1 MALKMSEFPSI
12 DQNHVAALR
21 TAGIENT
28 DDLMK
33 IWSDKEKRAG
43 LVASTGIA
51 EELYMKFAGM
61 ARLSRV
67 KEMGMQ
73 HLPILVAAGIDGPKR
88 LFTYT
93 PETLVNH
100 LKEVAAEKKL
110 TEPVPTVADVA
121 PWFMHPKPQ
130 PTPKPEPVVA
140 K

>member
-1 MALKMSEFPSI
+1 MSEFPSI
-12 DQNHVAALR
+12 DPNHVTKLR
-21 TAGIENT
+21 AAGIENT

-33 IWSDKEKRAG
+33 VWSDKEKRAG
-43 LVASTGIA
+43 LVTSTGIA
-51 EELYMKFAGM
+51 EEEYMKFAGM

-93 PETLVNH
+93 AETLVKH
-100 LKEVAAEKKL
+100 LNDVAAEKKL
-110 TEPVPTVADVA
+110 TQPVPTVAEVA

-130 PTPKPEPVVA
+130 PTPKPESVVA